1 MSQDDSTAPETAP
14 NSSPSDASPDA
25 SSDAPPGAPSDSSA
39 PRSGLAGRVP
49 ILVGLA
55 LLLVVGVIAFIV
67 VGGGS
72 EETEA
77 ADCVSEEVT
86 LTTAPVMKSLVEEAV
101 KDVNADEPCIDIQV
115 TAGSV
120 KDVVALLADPDAE
133 LPEIWIPDS
142 PTWKGQLTA
151 AGWTGTPIAE
161 VLAQTPVGLIG
172 GPAAKAPA
180 SWASAL
186 GGGALAMADPS
197 AEGASALALLAPY
210 AEMKQT
216 GETPL
221 SIEEKTVPV
230 AQTYGERVVAGAA
243 TETDLSTISAS
254 STQLV
259 PATEQAYLAARRSND
274 QINMVAP
281 ATGAPMLQYPLVDVN
296 RGNSDIM
303 SSGGDISARV
313 GRALTRWFTSSA
325 GVDAIA
331 AAELRGPDG
340 ASLPN
345 GIGLGDAKV
354 LATVAQKTTDD
365 TLRQWRVLAVP
376 SSILA
381 VVDLSGSMKTAI
393 GDTTR
398 IQLAVTASQVAL
410 DAFPAQARIGI
421 WGFSKNRGKGGVSYE
436 QYATLDQLDAPEGDA
451 THGDVVRTVASQLPG
466 KVRGGTG
473 VMDTTLAAYKY
484 AQEKWDPAWFN
495 SVVIMTDGASDDSS
509 SLSLDSLV
517 NQLKSIRDP
526 AKPVKVIIIGIS
538 QDADTGELEQIAA
551 ATGGR
556 NYLVNDPNEI
566 LGVLA
571 SALLNR

>member
-1 MSQDDSTAPETAP
+1 MSLD
-14 NSSPSDASPDA
+14 
-25 SSDAPPGAPSDSSA
+25 DSSA
-39 PRSGLAGRVP
+39 PESADTAASPDKRSGLAGKVP
-49 ILVGLA
+49 LLVGLA
-55 LLLVVGVIAFIV
+55 LVLVVGVLAFLTL
-67 VGGGS
+67 GGDGGS
-72 EETEA
+72 EA

-86 LTTAPVMKSLVEEAV
+86 LTTAPVMEDLVAQAV
-101 KDVNADEPCIDIQV
+101 KDVNADEPCIDIKV
-115 TAGSV
+115 TPGTV
-120 KDVVALLADPDAE
+120 KDVVALLSDPNAE

-151 AGWTGTPIAE
+151 AGWTGTPIAD

-180 SWASAL
+180 SWAAVL
-186 GGGALAMADPS
+186 DGGSLAMADPS

-210 AEMKQT
+210 AEMKKT
-216 GETPL
+216 GENPE
-221 SIEEKTVPV
+221 SIEKKTVPV
-230 AQTYGERVVAGAA
+230 AQTYGERAVAGSAN
-243 TETDLSTISAS
+243 ETDLSTISAS

-259 PATEQAYLAARRSND
+259 PATEKAYLEARRSND
-274 QINMVAP
+274 QLTLVAP
-281 ATGAPMLQYPLVDVN
+281 RTGVPMLRYPLIDVN
-296 RGNSDIM
+296 RGSKDILA
-303 SSGGDISARV
+303 SGGDLSARV

-325 GVDAIA
+325 GAEAIA
-331 AAELRGPDG
+331 EAELRGPDG
-340 ASLPN
+340 APLPN
-345 GIGLGDAKV
+345 DIGLGDAQV
-354 LATVAQKTTDD
+354 LSTVAQKTTDD
-365 TLRQWRVLAVP
+365 ALRQWRVLSVP

-410 DAFPAQARIGI
+410 DAFPEQARIGI
-421 WGFSKNRGKGGVSYE
+421 WGFSKNRGAKGASWAE
-436 QYATLDQLDAPEGDA
+436 YATLDRLDAPEGDG
-451 THGDVVRTVASQLPG
+451 THGDVVRAEAAKLPG
-466 KVRGGTG
+466 RVRGGTG

-484 AQEKWDPAWFN
+484 AQEHWDPAWFN

-509 SLSLDSLV
+509 SLSLESLV
-517 NQLKSIRDP
+517 NQLKSLRDP

-551 ATGGR
+551 ATGGQ
-556 NYLVNDPNEI
+556 NYLVNNPNEI

>member
-1 MSQDDSTAPETAP
+1 MSQDDSTAPESAD
-14 NSSPSDASPDA
+14 NS
-25 SSDAPPGAPSDSSA
+25 GAA
-39 PRSGLAGRVP
+39 VRRSGNSFVLG
-49 ILVGLA
+49 GLA
-55 LLLVVGVIAFIV
+55 LVLVLAFITFFAMRGNSDTP
-67 VGGGS
+67 GG
-72 EETEA
+72 
-77 ADCVSEEVT
+77 ADCVSEQVT
-86 LTTAPVMKSLVEEAV
+86 LTTAPVMEDLVREAV

-115 TAGSV
+115 TTGSV
-120 KDVVALLADPDAE
+120 KDVVALLSDPDAQ
-133 LPEIWIPDS
+133 LPDIWIPDS

-151 AGWTGTPIAE
+151 AGWTGSPIAE

-180 SWASAL
+180 SWAGVL
-186 GGGALAMADPS
+186 DGGSLAMADPS

-210 AEMKQT
+210 AEMKKT
-216 GETPL
+216 GETAAT
-221 SIEEKTVPV
+221 IEEKTVPV
-230 AQTYGERVVAGAA
+230 AQTYGERAVAGSAN
-243 TETDLSTISAS
+243 ETDLSTISAS

-274 QINMVAP
+274 QLSLVAP
-281 ATGAPMLQYPLVDVN
+281 KTGVPMLQYPLIDVN
-296 RGNSDIM
+296 RGNKDILA
-303 SSGGDISARV
+303 SGGDISARV
-313 GRALTRWFTSSA
+313 GRAVTRWFTSSA
-325 GVDAIA
+325 GVEAIA

-340 ASLPN
+340 APLPN
-345 GIGLGDAKV
+345 DIGLGNAQV
-354 LATVAQKTTDD
+354 LNTVPQKTTDD
-365 TLRQWRVLAVP
+365 ALRQWRVLSVP

-410 DAFPAQARIGI
+410 DAFPAQARVGI
-421 WGFSKNRGKGGVSYE
+421 WGFSKNRGERGASYE
-436 QYATLDQLDAPEGDA
+436 EYATLDRLDAPAGDA
-451 THGDVVRTVASQLPG
+451 GTHGDVVRKVAGGLPG
-466 KVRGGTG
+466 RVNGGTG

-509 SLSLDSLV
+509 SLSLESLV
-517 NQLKSIRDP
+517 NQLKSVRDP

-556 NYLVNDPNEI
+556 NFLVENPNEI

-571 SALLNR
+571 QALLNR

>member
-1 MSQDDSTAPETAP
+1 MSLDDSTAPETVD
-14 NSSPSDASPDA
+14 SPA
-25 SSDAPPGAPSDSSA
+25 GAHR
-39 PRSGLAGRVP
+39 RSTPAGNVPLLA
-49 ILVGLA
+49 GLA
-55 LLLVVGVIAFIV
+55 LVLVVGLIAFFTL
-67 VGGGS
+67 GGDDDS
-72 EETEA
+72 AA
-77 ADCVSEEVT
+77 ADCVSEKVT
-86 LTTAPVMKSLVEEAV
+86 LTTAPAMEGLVSRAV
-101 KDVNADEPCIDIQV
+101 KDVNADEPCIDVQI
-115 TAGSV
+115 TTGSV
-120 KDVVALLADPDAE
+120 KDVVALLADPNAE

-151 AGWTGTPIAE
+151 AGWTGTEIAT

-172 GPAAKAPA
+172 GPAAKAPG
-180 SWASAL
+180 SWSAAL
-186 GGGALAMADPS
+186 GDGSLAMADPS

-216 GETPL
+216 GETPQ

-230 AQTYGERVVAGAA
+230 AQTYGERAVAGGF

-259 PATEQAYLAARRSND
+259 PATENAYLAARRGND
-274 QINMVAP
+274 QIHMVAP
-281 ATGAPMLQYPLVDVN
+281 ATGVPMLQYPLIDVN
-296 RGNSDIM
+296 RGSMDVLA
-303 SSGGDISARV
+303 SGGDLSARV
-313 GRALTRWFTSSA
+313 GRAMTRWFTSSA
-325 GVDAIA
+325 GVAAIE

-340 ASLPN
+340 APLPN
-345 GIGLGDAKV
+345 GIGLGDTKV
-354 LATVAQKTTDD
+354 LEKVAQKTTDD
-365 TLRQWRVLAVP
+365 TLRRWRVLSVP

-398 IQLAVTASQVAL
+398 IQLAVQASHVAL

-421 WGFSKNRGKGGVSYE
+421 WGFSKNRGEGGVSYE
-436 QYATLDQLDAPEGDA
+436 EYATLDRLDADAGDA
-451 THGDVVRTVASQLPG
+451 GTHGDVVRSEAG
-466 KVRGGTG
+466 KLVGRARGGTG
-473 VMDTTLAAYKY
+473 VLDTTLAAYKY

-495 SVVIMTDGASDDSS
+495 SVVIFTDGASDDSS
-509 SLSLDSLV
+509 SLSLESLV

-538 QDADTGELEQIAA
+538 EDADTGELEQIAA
-551 ATGGR
+551 ATGGQ

>member
-1 MSQDDSTAPETAP
+1 MED
-14 NSSPSDASPDA
+14 
-25 SSDAPPGAPSDSSA
+25 
-39 PRSGLAGRVP
+39 
-49 ILVGLA
+49 LVA
-55 LLLVVGVIAFIV
+55 
-67 VGGGS
+67 
-72 EETEA
+72 
-77 ADCVSEEVT
+77 
-86 LTTAPVMKSLVEEAV
+86 EAV

-115 TAGSV
+115 TAGTV
-120 KDVVALLADPDAE
+120 KDVVALLGDPNAE

-151 AGWTGTPIAE
+151 AGWTGTPIAD
-161 VLAQTPVGLIG
+161 VLAQTPVGLVG

-180 SWASAL
+180 SWASVL
-186 GGGALAMADPS
+186 DGGNLAMADPS

-210 AEMKQT
+210 AEMKKT
-216 GETPL
+216 GETPA

-230 AQTYGERVVAGAA
+230 AQTYGERAVAGSAN
-243 TETDLSTISAS
+243 ETDLSTITAS
-254 STQLV
+254 TTQLV
-259 PATEQAYLAARRSND
+259 PTTEKAYLAARRSND
-274 QINMVAP
+274 QLALVAP
-281 ATGAPMLQYPLVDVN
+281 QTGVPMLRYPLIDVN
-296 RGNSDIM
+296 RGTKDILA
-303 SSGGDISARV
+303 SGGDLSARV

-340 ASLPN
+340 APLPN
-345 GIGLGDAKV
+345 EIGLGDARV
-354 LATVAQKTTDD
+354 LSTVAQKTTDD
-365 TLRQWRVLAVP
+365 ALRQWRVLSVP

-398 IQLAVTASQVAL
+398 IKLAVQASQVAL

-421 WGFSKNRGKGGVSYE
+421 WGFSKNRGEGGVSWE
-436 QYATLDQLDAPEGDA
+436 EYATLDRLDAAAGGA
-451 THGDVVRTVASQLPG
+451 GTHGDVVRSEANKLIG
-466 KVRGGTG
+466 RVRGGTG

-495 SVVIMTDGASDDSS
+495 SVVIFTDGASDDSS

-517 NQLKSIRDP
+517 NQLKSLRDP

-538 QDADTGELEQIAA
+538 QDADTGELDQIAA
-551 ATGGR
+551 ATGGQ
-556 NYLVNDPNEI
+556 NYLVNNPNEI

-571 SALLNR
+571 QALLNR

>member
-1 MSQDDSTAPETAP
+1 
-14 NSSPSDASPDA
+14 
-25 SSDAPPGAPSDSSA
+25 
-39 PRSGLAGRVP
+39 V
-49 ILVGLA
+49 
-55 LLLVVGVIAFIV
+55 
-67 VGGGS
+67 
-72 EETEA
+72 
-77 ADCVSEEVT
+77 VT
-86 LTTAPVMKSLVEEAV
+86 LTTAPVMEDLVAEAV

-115 TAGSV
+115 TAGTV
-120 KDVVALLADPDAE
+120 KDVVALLGDPNAE

-151 AGWTGTPIAE
+151 AGWTGTPIAD
-161 VLAQTPVGLIG
+161 VLAQTPVGLVG

-180 SWASAL
+180 SWASVL
-186 GGGALAMADPS
+186 DGGNLAMADPS

-210 AEMKQT
+210 AEMKKT
-216 GETPL
+216 GETPA

-230 AQTYGERVVAGAA
+230 AQTYGERAVAGSAS
-243 TETDLSTISAS
+243 ETDLSTITAS
-254 STQLV
+254 TTQLV
-259 PATEQAYLAARRSND
+259 PTTEKAYLAARRSND
-274 QINMVAP
+274 QLALVAP
-281 ATGAPMLQYPLVDVN
+281 QTGVPMLRYPLIDVN
-296 RGNSDIM
+296 RGTKDILA
-303 SSGGDISARV
+303 SGGDLSARV

-340 ASLPN
+340 APLPN
-345 GIGLGDAKV
+345 EIGLGDARV
-354 LATVAQKTTDD
+354 LSTVAQKTTDD
-365 TLRQWRVLAVP
+365 ALRQWRVLSVP

-398 IQLAVTASQVAL
+398 IKLAVQASQVAL

-421 WGFSKNRGKGGVSYE
+421 WGFSKNRGEGGVSWE
-436 QYATLDQLDAPEGDA
+436 EYATLDRLDAAAGGA
-451 THGDVVRTVASQLPG
+451 GTHGDVVRSEANKLVER
-466 KVRGGTG
+466 VRGGTG

-495 SVVIMTDGASDDSS
+495 SVVIFTDGASDDSS
-509 SLSLDSLV
+509 SLSLESLV

-538 QDADTGELEQIAA
+538 QDADTGELDQIAA
-551 ATGGR
+551 ATGGQ
-556 NYLVNDPNEI
+556 NYLVNNPNEI

-571 SALLNR
+571 QALLNR

>member
-1 MSQDDSTAPETAP
+1 MSLDDSSAPESADTP
-14 NSSPSDASPDA
+14 ASPDA
-25 SSDAPPGAPSDSSA
+25 
-39 PRSGLAGRVP
+39 RSGLAGKVP
-49 ILVGLA
+49 LLVGLA
-55 LLLVVGVIAFIV
+55 LVLVVGVLAFLTL
-67 VGGGS
+67 GGDKGS
-72 EETEA
+72 EA
-77 ADCVSEEVT
+77 ADCVSDEVT
-86 LTTAPVMKSLVEEAV
+86 VTTAPVMQDLVAQAV
-101 KDVNADEPCIDIQV
+101 KAVNADEPCIDIVV
-115 TAGSV
+115 TPGTV
-120 KDVVALLADPDAE
+120 KDVVALLSDPDAE

-151 AGWTGTPIAE
+151 AGWSGTPIAD

-180 SWASAL
+180 SWAAVLDS
-186 GGGALAMADPS
+186 GSLAMADPS

-210 AEMKQT
+210 AEMKKT
-216 GETPL
+216 GETPD
-221 SIEEKTVPV
+221 SIEKKTVPV
-230 AQTYGERVVAGAA
+230 AQTYGERAVAGSAN
-243 TETDLSTISAS
+243 ETDLSTISAS

-259 PATEQAYLAARRSND
+259 PATEKAYLEARRSND
-274 QINMVAP
+274 QLTLVAP
-281 ATGAPMLQYPLVDVN
+281 RTGVPMLRYPLIDVN
-296 RGNSDIM
+296 RASNILA
-303 SSGGDISARV
+303 SGGDLSARV

-325 GVDAIA
+325 GVEAIA
-331 AAELRGPDG
+331 EAELRGPDG
-340 ASLPN
+340 APLPN
-345 GIGLGDAKV
+345 DIGLGDEQV
-354 LATVAQKTTDD
+354 LSTVAQKTTDD
-365 TLRQWRVLAVP
+365 ALRQWRVLSVP

-421 WGFSKNRGKGGVSYE
+421 WGFSKNRGAKGASWAE
-436 QYATLDQLDAPEGDA
+436 YATLDRLDAPEGDG
-451 THGDVVRTVASQLPG
+451 THGDVVRSEAAKLPG
-466 KVRGGTG
+466 RVRGGTG

-484 AQEKWDPAWFN
+484 AQEHWDPAWFN

-509 SLSLDSLV
+509 SLSLESLV
-517 NQLKSIRDP
+517 NQLKSLRDP

-551 ATGGR
+551 ATGGQ
-556 NYLVNDPNEI
+556 NYLVNNPNEI

>member
-1 MSQDDSTAPETAP
+1 MSQDDSSAPETAP
-14 NSSPSDASPDA
+14 HS
-25 SSDAPPGAPSDSSA
+25 GAA
-39 PRSGLAGRVP
+39 AGRSRNPFV
-49 ILVGLA
+49 LAGLA
-55 LLLVVGVIAFIV
+55 LVLVLGLITFFAMR
-67 VGGGS
+67 GNSDTPEGS
-72 EETEA
+72 
-77 ADCVSEEVT
+77 DCVSEKVS
-86 LTTAPVMKSLVEEAV
+86 LTTAPVMEDLVKAAV

-115 TAGSV
+115 TAGTV
-120 KDVVALLADPDAE
+120 KDVVALLADPNAE

-151 AGWTGTPIAE
+151 AGWTGTPIAN

-172 GPAAKAPA
+172 GPSAKTPD
-180 SWASAL
+180 SWADVLDNGS
-186 GGGALAMADPS
+186 LAMADPS

-210 AEMKQT
+210 AEMKKT

-230 AQTYGERVVAGAA
+230 AQTYGERAVAGSAN
-243 TETDLSTISAS
+243 ETDLTTISAS

-259 PATEQAYLAARRSND
+259 PATEQAYLAARRTND
-274 QINMVAP
+274 QLSLVAP
-281 ATGAPMLQYPLVDVN
+281 RTGVPMLRYPLIDVN
-296 RGNSDIM
+296 RGTKDIL
-303 SSGGDISARV
+303 STGGDLSARV

-325 GVDAIA
+325 GVEAIS

-340 ASLPN
+340 APLPN
-345 GIGLGDAKV
+345 DIGLGNANV
-354 LATVAQKTTDD
+354 LSTVAQKTTDD
-365 TLRQWRVLAVP
+365 TLRQWRVLSVP

-381 VVDLSGSMKTAI
+381 VVDLSGSMKMAL

-398 IQLAVTASQVAL
+398 IGLAVQASQLAL

-421 WGFSKNRGKGGVSYE
+421 WGFSKNRGENGASYE
-436 QYATLDQLDAPEGDA
+436 EYATLDRLDAPEGGG
-451 THGDVVRTVASQLPG
+451 THGDVVRAEAAKLASRV
-466 KVRGGTG
+466 KGGTG

-495 SVVIMTDGASDDSS
+495 SVVIFTDGASDDSS

-551 ATGGR
+551 ATGGQ
-556 NYLVNDPNEI
+556 NYLVNNPNEI

>member
-1 MSQDDSTAPETAP
+1 MSHDDSTAPETVD
-14 NSSPSDASPDA
+14 SPTAADR
-25 SSDAPPGAPSDSSA
+25 
-39 PRSGLAGRVP
+39 RSGLAGKAP
-49 ILVGLA
+49 LLAGLA
-55 LLLVVGVIAFIV
+55 LLLVVGLIVVYTV
-67 VGGGS
+67 VGGDDDS
-72 EETEA
+72 AA
-77 ADCVSEEVT
+77 ADCVSEQVT
-86 LTTAPVMKSLVEEAV
+86 LTTAPAMESLVGEAV

-115 TAGSV
+115 TTGTV
-120 KDVVALLADPDAE
+120 KDVVALLADPNAE

-151 AGWTGTPIAE
+151 AGWTGTEIAD

-172 GPAAKAPA
+172 GPAANAPA
-180 SWASAL
+180 SWSAAL
-186 GGGALAMADPS
+186 GDGSLAMADPS

-216 GETPL
+216 GETPQ

-230 AQTYGERVVAGAA
+230 AQTYGERAVAGSS
-243 TETDLSTISAS
+243 TETDLSTITAS

-259 PATEQAYLAARRSND
+259 PATENAYLAARRGND

-281 ATGAPMLQYPLVDVN
+281 ATGVPMLQYPLIDVN
-296 RGNSDIM
+296 RGSMDVLA
-303 SSGGDISARV
+303 SGGDLSARV
-313 GRALTRWFTSSA
+313 GRAMTRWFTSSA
-325 GVDAIA
+325 GVEAIE

-340 ASLPN
+340 APLPN

-354 LATVAQKTTDD
+354 LAKVAQKTTDD
-365 TLRQWRVLAVP
+365 TLRQWRVLSVP

-398 IQLAVTASQVAL
+398 IQLAVQASQVAL

-421 WGFSKNRGKGGVSYE
+421 WGFSKNRGEGGVSYE
-436 QYATLDQLDAPEGDA
+436 EYATLDRLDADAGDA
-451 THGDVVRTVASQLPG
+451 GTHGQVVRTEAAKLVG
-466 KVRGGTG
+466 RVRGGTG

-495 SVVIMTDGASDDSS
+495 SVVIFTDGASDDSS
-509 SLSLDSLV
+509 SLSLESLV

-538 QDADTGELEQIAA
+538 EDADTGELEQIAA
-551 ATGGR
+551 ATGGQ
-556 NYLVNDPNEI
+556 NYLVNNPNEI

>member
-1 MSQDDSTAPETAP
+1 MSLDDSTAPESADT
-14 NSSPSDASPDA
+14 SASPER
-25 SSDAPPGAPSDSSA
+25 
-39 PRSGLAGRVP
+39 RSGLAGKVP
-49 ILVGLA
+49 LLAGLA
-55 LLLVVGVIAFIV
+55 LLLVVGLIAFLV
-67 VGGGS
+67 LGGDDDS
-72 EETEA
+72 VA
-77 ADCVSEEVT
+77 ADCVSEQVT
-86 LTTAPVMKSLVEEAV
+86 LTTAPVMEDLVKEAV

-115 TAGSV
+115 TPGTV
-120 KDVVALLADPDAE
+120 KDVVALLSDPNAE

-142 PTWKGQLTA
+142 PTWKGQLMA
-151 AGWTGTPIAE
+151 AGWTGTPIAD

-180 SWASAL
+180 SWAAVL
-186 GGGALAMADPS
+186 DGGSLAMADPS

-210 AEMKQT
+210 AEMKKT
-216 GETPL
+216 GETAE

-230 AQTYGERVVAGAA
+230 AQTYGERAVAGSAN
-243 TETDLSTISAS
+243 ETDLSTISAS

-259 PATEQAYLAARRSND
+259 PATEKAYLLARRSND
-274 QINMVAP
+274 QLNLVAP
-281 ATGAPMLQYPLVDVN
+281 RTGVPMLQYPLIDVN
-296 RGNSDIM
+296 RGNKDILA
-303 SSGGDISARV
+303 SGGDLSARV

-325 GVDAIA
+325 GTEAIA

-340 ASLPN
+340 APLPN
-345 GIGLGDAKV
+345 DIGLGDAQV
-354 LATVAQKTTDD
+354 LNTVPQKTTDD
-365 TLRQWRVLAVP
+365 TLRQWRVLSVP

-421 WGFSKNRGKGGVSYE
+421 WGFSKNRGDDGTSWAE
-436 QYATLDQLDAPEGDA
+436 YATLDRLDAPAGDA
-451 THGDVVRTVASQLPG
+451 GTHGDVVRAEAAKLPG
-466 KVRGGTG
+466 RVRGGTG

-484 AQEKWDPAWFN
+484 AQEHWDPAWFN
-495 SVVIMTDGASDDSS
+495 SVVIMTDGAGDDSS
-509 SLSLDSLV
+509 SLSLESLV
-517 NQLKSIRDP
+517 NQLKSLRDP

-538 QDADTGELEQIAA
+538 QDADTGELDQIAA
-551 ATGGR
+551 ATGGQ
-556 NYLVNDPNEI
+556 NYLVNNPNEI

>member
-1 MSQDDSTAPETAP
+1 MSQDDSTAPESAP
-14 NSSPSDASPDA
+14 N
-25 SSDAPPGAPSDSSA
+25 APAA
-39 PRSGLAGRVP
+39 ERRSGLAGRVP
-49 ILVGLA
+49 MLVGLA
-55 LLLVVGVIAFIV
+55 LLLVIGAVAFV
-67 VGGGS
+67 VLTGGN

-77 ADCVSEEVT
+77 ADCVSEKVT
-86 LTTAPVMKSLVEEAV
+86 LTTAPVMEGLVNEAV
-101 KDVNADEPCIDIQV
+101 KDVNADEPCIDIVV

-120 KDVVALLADPDAE
+120 KDVVALLADPNAE

-180 SWASAL
+180 SWTGAL
-186 GGGALAMADPS
+186 GGGTLAMADPS

-210 AEMKQT
+210 AERKQT
-216 GETPL
+216 GETAL

-230 AQTYGERVVAGAA
+230 AQTYGERVVAGAS

-259 PATEQAYLAARRSND
+259 PATEQAYLTARRSND
-274 QINMVAP
+274 QINLVAP
-281 ATGAPMLQYPLVDVN
+281 NTGAPMLQYPLVDVN
-296 RGNSDIM
+296 RGTKDILA
-303 SSGGDISARV
+303 SGGDLSARV
-313 GRALTRWFTSSA
+313 GRALTRWFTSGA
-325 GVDAIA
+325 GVEAIA

-340 ASLPN
+340 APLAN

-354 LATVAQKTTDD
+354 LDTVEQKITDD

-381 VVDLSGSMKTAI
+381 VVDLSGSMKTSI

-398 IQLAVTASQVAL
+398 IQLANQASQLAL
-410 DAFPAQARIGI
+410 DAFPDQARIGI
-421 WGFSKNRGKGGVSYE
+421 WGFSKNRGADGASWAE
-436 QYATLDQLDAPEGDA
+436 YATLDRLDADA
-451 THGDVVRTVASQLPG
+451 GAAGTHGDVVRSEANKLVG
-466 KVRGGTG
+466 RVRGGTG

-495 SVVIMTDGASDDSS
+495 SVVIFTDGASDDSS
-509 SLSLDSLV
+509 SLSLESLV
-517 NQLKSIRDP
+517 NQLTSLRDP

-538 QDADTGELEQIAA
+538 DDADTGELDQIAA
-551 ATGGR
+551 ATGGQ
-556 NYLVNDPNEI
+556 NYLVKDPNEI